1 MMDSFELTKFAG
13 AGLAAL
19 LLIFGTRTI
28 VELREHGAASH
39 GSSHGYKLAMPK
51 EATAPAPAAG
61 AAPATAGG
69 AAAPAAAGGLD
80 TAKVIAALASAKADN
95 GAAVF
100 KKCATC
106 HSIDKGGA
114 NKVGPAL
121 WGVVNR
127 AKAGHE
133 GFGYSDA
140 LKAKGGNWGYEDL
153 ARFIHS
159 PGAFVKGTK
168 MVFAG
173 IPDAGDIADLI
184 AYLRAQADSPAPLP
198 GK

>member
-1 MMDSFELTKFAG
+1 MMDSFEFTKIAG
-13 AGLAAL
+13 ATLAAL

-28 VELREHGAASH
+28 IDLREHGAASH
-39 GSSHGYKLAMPK
+39 ASNHGYKLPMPK
-51 EATAPAPAAG
+51 EAAAPAAG
-61 AAPATAGG
+61 AKGEAPAAGG
-69 AAAPAAAGGLD
+69 APAPAAAGGLD
-80 TAKVIAALASAKADN
+80 VAKVIAALPAAKADN

-100 KKCATC
+100 KKCVTC

-127 AKAGHE
+127 AKASHE

-140 LKAKGGNWGYEDL
+140 MKAKGGNWGYEDL

-159 PGAFVKGTK
+159 PGTFVKGTK

-173 IPDAGDIADLI
+173 IPDAGDLADLI